1 MNSEHNTDSY
11 DDEICNSGKFS
22 GPLSDFI
29 SPARAM
35 RAAIEGPVQYKIT
48 IMTKNEG
55 NTSCSRTT
63 FSHPEEKHALKI
75 YLNGKEPTLQ
85 VYDITD
91 GSTPQWVQN
100 VNRGLVAMGYSQY
113 PYKPDW
119 YKTNG
124 EAHWHKTIWH

>member
-63 FSHPEEKHALKI
+63 FSHPEEKRVLKS

-113 PYKPDW
+113 QNNPDW

-124 EAHWHKTIWH
+124 EAHWHRTI